1 MGYSKFILNGAPTFE
16 VNMGKNARFFNFSIE
31 DGRGLESVR
40 KRVVEYFVEKEEDR
54 SNRMDRSLNRLVII
68 FLRVK
73 ER

>member
-1 MGYSKFILNGAPTFE
+1 
-16 VNMGKNARFFNFSIE
+16 MGKNTRFFNFSIE

>member
-1 MGYSKFILNGAPTFE
+1 
-16 VNMGKNARFFNFSIE
+16 MGKNTRFFNFSIE

-40 KRVVEYFVEKEEDR
+40 KRILVEYFVEKEEDR

>member
-1 MGYSKFILNGAPTFE
+1 
-16 VNMGKNARFFNFSIE
+16 MGKNARFFNFSIE

-40 KRVVEYFVEKEEDR
+40 KRILVEYFVEKEEDR